1 MNKLK
6 FFFAGLVFVGL
17 PLTASAGEFSA
28 PQAKETMEILRKH
41 KLSSGAPFGHWDV
54 ELTDVFCSIENGA
67 DGNVEFVCSMFDP
80 SQPATISGKDAG
92 RLFAIFAVN
101 GSKADSSVPG
111 RLTISFESLSCLY
124 SGSYRCELK

>member
-6 FFFAGLVFVGL
+6 FFLAGILVAAL

-28 PQAKETMEILRKH
+28 PQAKETMEIMRKY

-67 DGNVEFVCSMFDP
+67 DGGVEYVCSMFDP
-80 SQPATISGKDAG
+80 AQPATITGKDAS
-92 RLFAIFAVN
+92 RLFAIFAIN
-101 GSKADSSVPG
+101 GSKADGSVPG